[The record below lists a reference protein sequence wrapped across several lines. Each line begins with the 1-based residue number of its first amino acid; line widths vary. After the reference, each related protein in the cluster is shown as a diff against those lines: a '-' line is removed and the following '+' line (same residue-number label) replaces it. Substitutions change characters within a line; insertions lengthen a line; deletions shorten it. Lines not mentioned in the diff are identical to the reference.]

1 MSVYAPSRL
10 LGRIRML
17 TEERRSAIVS
27 YIEEHK
33 VVTVQELVDALDSSA
48 ATIRRDLN
56 ALHAEHR
63 ILKVF
68 GGATSLSSRDV
79 NTIEPSVAEKA
90 QRNTEEKDIISEYA
104 ASLIQDNDF
113 VYIDSGTTTLHLI
126 DHITNK
132 NAKYI
137 TNGIVHAKR
146 LLERGLSTMIIGG
159 RIKPVTEA
167 VIGPDCVEALSKF
180 HFTKAFMGTNGVSVQ
195 AGFTTPDVDE
205 ALVKAEA
212 IKHTYLSY
220 ILADHTKFGVVS
232 SVTFSELRSCCIITD
247 EEPAKKYND
256 QTIIKAVL
264 GNPDTQ

>member
-1 MSVYAPSRL
+1 
-10 LGRIRML
+10 ML
-17 TEERRSAIVS
+17 TEERRNEIVA

-33 VVTVQELVDALDSSA
+33 AVTVQELVDALDASA
-48 ATIRRDLN
+48 ATIRRDLT
-56 ALHAEHR
+56 ALHDERR

-68 GGATSLSSRDV
+68 GGATSLSTKDV

-90 QRNTEEKDIISEYA
+90 QKNTAEKDLISEYA

-132 NAKYI
+132 KAKYI
-137 TNGIVHAKR
+137 TNGVVHAKR

-167 VIGPDCVEALSKF
+167 VIGPDCVEALKKF
-180 HFTKAFMGTNGVSVQ
+180 HFTKSFMGTNGISVQ

-220 ILADHTKFGVVS
+220 VLADHSKFGVVS
-232 SVTFSELRSCCIITD
+232 SVTFSDLHSCVIITD
-247 EEPAKKYND
+247 EEPNKKYKD
-256 QTIIKAVL
+256 QTIIKAVSI
-264 GNPDTQ
+264 QEA